1 MISRRAF
8 FCLAILSMC
17 GEFFSNFLLHLS
29 EYWMFCDFFVVPFH
43 VLVSIYNFSWFLRWL
58 FSTQFFY
65 LSIHMH
71 IWCFFSA
78 LPLFPLIA
86 STMCVCCCFIHND
99 LLFVYVLN
107 IPYNSLVH
115 MGTLSQTFFFPKPSQ
130 YAPIS
135 IFLRCKTSNNKF
147 IWKIDREGGLK
158 ATGKKVDVEE
168 GILLGQRGHQQQ
180 LHTTT
185 TTAKTSKMLKFSVR
199 LSECA
204 CRMSE

>member
-1 MISRRAF
+1 MIFTLAF
-8 FCLAILSMC
+8 FHSI
-17 GEFFSNFLLHLS
+17 FF
-29 EYWMFCDFFVVPFH
+29 
-43 VLVSIYNFSWFLRWL
+43 IYRFICTFGV
-58 FSTQFFY
+58 
-65 LSIHMH
+65 
-71 IWCFFSA
+71 FFSA
-78 LPLFPLIA
+78 SLLFPLIA

-147 IWKIDREGGLK
+147 ILKIDREGGLK